1 MNYTSSPANHVKL
14 ASVPWTL
21 CPGFVAKK
29 CETMNQNRPK
39 EGFLV
44 FVFKNEL
51 MSRFP
56 TDLKCNQTNSTPILS
71 SSLGADRC
79 WKHSHIARLNRNPA
93 IKEVIITNILT
104 VCPQLDYTVSYVG
117 NFSEVV
123 VYFLPHCWSK
133 QAIALQT
140 SISCPPAPVSIE
152 LRPIPTLNYLD
163 CHLCIFNVPVS
174 FFLLCCSEI
183 LLSLLIFYTF
193 HLVSGSKVLNY
204 RFLFGA
210 KT

>member
-1 MNYTSSPANHVKL
+1 MLKTQPHSKAVQKSSHQGSNNHRHFD
-14 ASVPWTL
+14 S
-21 CPGFVAKK
+21 
-29 CETMNQNRPK
+29 
-39 EGFLV
+39 
-44 FVFKNEL
+44 
-51 MSRFP
+51 
-56 TDLKCNQTNSTPILS
+56 LS
-71 SSLGADRC
+71 SDRLHC
-79 WKHSHIARLNRNPA
+79 F
-93 IKEVIITNILT
+93 IL
-104 VCPQLDYTVSYVG
+104 YIG

-123 VYFLPHCWSK
+123 VHFLLHCWSK

-152 LRPIPTLNYLD
+152 LIPIPTLNYLD

-204 RFLFGA
+204 RFLYGA